1 MITGGSGLLLIWM
14 LANYLLNNKSMYTP
28 LAIVVVANTF
38 LIGIVLMAIG
48 LVALYVGNIHTEV
61 INRPLY
67 LIRERINF

>member
-1 MITGGSGLLLIWM
+1 M
-14 LANYLLNNKSMYTP
+14 LLNYILSAEWQYTP

-38 LIGIVLMAIG
+38 FIGLVLISVG

-67 LIRERINF
+67 IVRERINSPSEH